1 MSSRARTQGRVYR
14 KSQMAFK
21 VAARTILQLGS
32 ELISSDGVAFYE
44 LIKNAFDA
52 KTKNGVRID
61 VAIRIP
67 YPDCRTLKESV
78 ESLPEDAPDAE
89 AQLNQLRT
97 SIVSK
102 VDPNA
107 PDAQSVIQALQKT
120 TSKAELL
127 TAVEEA
133 NFIEIRDTG
142 EGMSREQLEQVYL
155 TIGTRARLDQR
166 EQNLDSSRPILGEKG
181 IGRLSAM
188 RLGMRLRVTTAPAGQ
203 RRWNLLEIDWKDFA
217 GAHGKMLEEIEIVP
231 KTGPAKEDET
241 DSGTTIRI
249 SDLNAD
255 WSYYRLRE
263 ISQQE
268 FTRLMDPF
276 SPPQMKM
283 FFRFNG
289 EPVAI
294 TPIST
299 LLFEHADAYVSAA
312 MEEHG
317 NSRFELRGEIIY
329 KLRNRKKAIHLTED
343 HLISVASLQTRAE
356 LESLGPFKMMSYWF
370 NRRRLTAIEGI
381 GDLKTV
387 KALVDDWGGGL
398 MLFRDGFR
406 VHPYAGPS
414 DDWLQLDP
422 IAFRSQGYKIN
433 RKQLIGK
440 VEISNR
446 RNPLLIDQTNREGLR
461 DNLQKAALVLIL
473 QWILGELRVFV
484 TNVDDEIRQRE
495 SVDMDMLEKR
505 VEGAQ
510 TTLQETVEQLIEKY
524 PKERQI
530 AATIREITGEISEL
544 MSQAKEVAQGLETR
558 QNQLVHLAGIG
569 LMVEIVAHELNRATQ
584 FTLSLL
590 ANSEFENVPDDVQR
604 TLETLESQLKTLQ
617 KRLRILDPLSTAG
630 RQVKE
635 RFDLGQWVREIVDGH
650 QAQFDRHGIQV
661 RFTTVPRNAQFRIR
675 AVKGMVVE
683 VIENLISNSVYWL
696 KRAKVANPRFKPE
709 IEIVIDSTNHQ
720 VRFSDNG
727 PGIQKDQREEVF
739 LPFVTT
745 KPAREGKG
753 LGLYIAKEI
762 AHYNGGKLYLSEK
775 STAHPNVLN
784 TFIFE
789 LPLEST

>member
-1 MSSRARTQGRVYR
+1 
-14 KSQMAFK
+14 MAFK

-52 KTKNGVRID
+52 KTKKGVRIE
-61 VAIRIP
+61 VVVRIP
-67 YPDCRTLKESV
+67 YPDYRTLKEEV
-78 ESLPEDAPDAE
+78 ESLREKDPDAE
-89 AQLNQLRT
+89 KQLNRLRT
-97 SIVSK
+97 ALLSK

-107 PDAQSVIQALQKT
+107 PDAEQIVGPLKNSASKT
-120 TSKAELL
+120 ELL
-127 TAVEEA
+127 AALEEA

-155 TIGTRARLDQR
+155 TIGTRSRLDQR
-166 EQNLDSSRPILGEKG
+166 EQNPDSSRPILGEKG

-188 RLGMRLRVTTAPAGQ
+188 RLGMRLKVTTAPAGQ
-203 RRWNLLEIDWKDFA
+203 RRWNQLEIDWKDF
-217 GAHGKMLEEIEIVP
+217 GRTHGQMLEEIEVVP
-231 KTGPAKEDET
+231 KAGSVKEDENE
-241 DSGTTIRI
+241 SGTTIRI

-255 WSYYRLRE
+255 WTYKRLRE
-263 ISQQE
+263 IAQQE
-268 FTRLMDPF
+268 FSRLMDPF
-276 SPPQMKM
+276 SPSQMKM

-294 TPIST
+294 SPINT
-299 LLFEHADAYVSAA
+299 LLFDHADAYLSATVQKRD
-312 MEEHG
+312 
-317 NSRFELRGEIIY
+317 NSGFELRGEIIY
-329 KLRNRKKAIHLTED
+329 KLRKRKKVIHLTEE
-343 HLISVASLQTRAE
+343 HLISVAGLQTRAE
-356 LESLGPFKMMSYWF
+356 LESLGPFEMMSYWF
-370 NRRRLTAIEGI
+370 NRRRLQAIEGI
-381 GDLKTV
+381 GDIKTV
-387 KALVDDWGGGL
+387 RALVDEWGGGL

-406 VHPYAGPS
+406 VHPYGGPS

-422 IAFRSQGYKIN
+422 TAFKSQGYKVN

-461 DNLQKAALVLIL
+461 DNLQKGALISIL
-473 QWILGELRVFV
+473 QWILSDLRIFL
-484 TNVDDEIRQRE
+484 TNVDEELRQSE
-495 SVDMDMLEKR
+495 SVDMEALEKR

-510 TTLQETVEQLIEKY
+510 ATLQETVEQLLDKY

-530 AATIREITGEISEL
+530 AATIRGITEEINEI

-558 QNQLVHLAGIG
+558 QSQLVHLAGIG

-590 ANSEFENVPDDVQR
+590 ANSDFENVPDDVQR
-604 TLETLESQLKTLQ
+604 TLDTLESQLKTLQ

-635 RFDLGQWVREIVDGH
+635 RFDLGQWIHEIVEGH
-650 QAQFDRHGIQV
+650 KAQFDRHEIHV
-661 RFTTVPRNAQFRIR
+661 RFKTVPPSGQFRIR

-696 KRAKVANPRFKPE
+696 KRAKVENPKFRPE
-709 IEIVIDSTNHQ
+709 IEIVIDSTNHE

-762 AHYNGGKLYLSEK
+762 ANYNGGKLYLSEK
-775 STAHPNVLN
+775 STAHPDVLN

-789 LPLEST
+789 LPPEST